1 MSPEFISKL
10 EFALEI
16 IGAIAVIAT
25 IVAHL
30 TPNPKD
36 DGVVKKIATAV
47 FKIIAYMPTIGV
59 NPKTK
64 ELEKIVDNYGKDE
77 KNKQDA

>member
-16 IGAIAVIAT
+16 IGAVVIIAT
-25 IVAHL
+25 IVAHI

-36 DGVVKKIATAV
+36 DGVVKKIANIV
-47 FKIIAYMPTIGV
+47 FKIISYMPTLGV

-64 ELEKIVDNYGKDE
+64 ELEKILENYNKDE
-77 KNKQDA
+77 SNKKDA